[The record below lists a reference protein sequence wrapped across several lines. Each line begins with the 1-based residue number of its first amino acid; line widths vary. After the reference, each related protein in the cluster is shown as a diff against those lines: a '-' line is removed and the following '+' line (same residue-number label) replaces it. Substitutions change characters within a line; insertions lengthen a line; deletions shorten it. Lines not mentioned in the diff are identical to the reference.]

1 MRPMADLTIPE
12 SQKLVDQWI
21 SQFEAG
27 YWPPLSMLAA
37 MMEEVGEL
45 AKEINSLECHK
56 PKKTDDGDINIV
68 MELGDILFALIC
80 LANYYDIG
88 LEDALRKVMAKYD
101 MRDRERWERIIER

>member
-1 MRPMADLTIPE
+1 MADLTIPE

-21 SQFEAG
+21 NQFEVG

-45 AKEINSLECHK
+45 AREINSLEGHK
-56 PKKTDDGDINIV
+56 PKNKDESIDIV

-80 LANYYDIG
+80 LANYYDIV
-88 LEDALRKVMAKYD
+88 LDDALKKVMATYD
-101 MRDRERWERIIER
+101 RRDMERWERINDS